1 MNVLYVCTEVYPL
14 LKTGGLA
21 DVSAALSAA
30 LRDLGCDVRLLL
42 PGFAPIAA
50 GFVADG
56 PPLKLSATGG
66 PEIVRTLKPAPTL
79 LPGRLATTGQP
90 AYLLDAPAL
99 YHRDGGPYLDAQ
111 GNEWPDNAQRFALLA
126 WAAAGLGCG
135 GDPSW
140 HPDVVHAHD
149 WHAGLAPLYLQQL
162 AGSGP
167 RPATVFTVHNLAY
180 QGLFPAQTLP
190 ETGLPWSVFRIEG
203 LEFHGQMSFL
213 KAGLQFAD
221 AITTVSPRY
230 AREIMTPAQG
240 CGLEG
245 VLRARADQVSGILN
259 GVDYAL
265 WDPATDPL
273 INTHYD
279 SAHLAGKALARS
291 ALQREMGL
299 DERPEARVFG
309 VVSRLTT
316 QKGLQLLPPVVDE
329 LVARGGQLV
338 ILGSGDPAIES
349 TLRQAL
355 SGHPAQAAFRSGYDE
370 ALAHRIIAGADVL
383 LVPSQFEP
391 CGLTQLYAMRY
402 GTLPLVH
409 GVGGLADTVT
419 DADADALAGGRA
431 TGFVFHRFDADA
443 LRAALQRVFDL
454 ACQPPVW
461 AAVQRQAMQRRFDWR
476 EAALAYRALFDQ
488 LISRRDVA

>member
-1 MNVLYVCTEVYPL
+1 MGVYVFNADYLYEALKADAVAQSSSRDFGKDLIPAIVARCEAVAHPFGLSCVKSSPEAPAYWRDVGTIDAYWSANLDLTSITPDLDMYDRQWPIWTHQEQLPPAKFVFDDEGRRGMVVDSLVSGGCIISGAYARRSVLFSKVRLHSYCHVEEAVLLPEVDVGRHCRLRKVVIDKGCQHSGRNVDRIRCGRRCAPLFPHRTGRRAGDPRDAGAPGNGGKTCKGPWVNILYVCTEVYPL

-140 HPDVVHAHD
+140 RPDVVHAHD

-167 RPATVFTVHNLAY
+167 GRPLCS
-180 QGLFPAQTLP
+180 LC
-190 ETGLPWSVFRIEG
+190 
-203 LEFHGQMSFL
+203 
-213 KAGLQFAD
+213 
-221 AITTVSPRY
+221 TTWLTRV
-230 AREIMTPAQG
+230 
-240 CGLEG
+240 C
-245 VLRARADQVSGILN
+245 
-259 GVDYAL
+259 
-265 WDPATDPL
+265 
-273 INTHYD
+273 
-279 SAHLAGKALARS
+279 LARTRWRPWAWRPRCS
-291 ALQREMGL
+291 ASTASS
-299 DERPEARVFG
+299 PTAT
-309 VVSRLTT
+309 SR
-316 QKGLQLLPPVVDE
+316 
-329 LVARGGQLV
+329 
-338 ILGSGDPAIES
+338 S
-349 TLRQAL
+349 
-355 SGHPAQAAFRSGYDE
+355 
-370 ALAHRIIAGADVL
+370 
-383 LVPSQFEP
+383 
-391 CGLTQLYAMRY
+391 
-402 GTLPLVH
+402 
-409 GVGGLADTVT
+409 
-419 DADADALAGGRA
+419 
-431 TGFVFHRFDADA
+431 
-443 LRAALQRVFDL
+443 
-454 ACQPPVW
+454 
-461 AAVQRQAMQRRFDWR
+461 
-476 EAALAYRALFDQ
+476 
-488 LISRRDVA
+488 